1 MDERELPEEQVEHDE
16 LQEPL
21 REPVAATLSQ
31 PAEPEADDVETFFP
45 PTDPVITTD
54 EHGDPEVLGGFS
66 DTSMD
71 DAPVAISAVD
81 GQRGD
86 EALAEAIRR
95 ELRED
100 ALTTG
105 LDVEVEVREGVATIS
120 GTVSDLVDA
129 EGAEEVAGR
138 VPEIREVID
147 RTEIAD

>member
-1 MDERELPEEQVEHDE
+1 MSMDE

-21 REPVAATLSQ
+21 KEPTAASLAN
-31 PAEPEADDVETFFP
+31 PAEEEEDDRETYFP

-54 EHGDPEVLGGFS
+54 ERGDPKMLGGFS
-66 DTSMD
+66 ETSMD
-71 DAPVAISAVD
+71 DAPVARSASD

-86 EALAEAIRR
+86 EAIADAIRR

-100 ALTTG
+100 AMTTG
-105 LDVEVEVREGVATIS
+105 LDVDVEVREGVATIS

-129 EGAEEVAGR
+129 DSAEEVAGR
-138 VPEIREVID
+138 VPEVLEVVD